1 LPDWK
6 ERMKAFYEAHKWTVN
21 LVALGL
27 VLGILI
33 LTINFWRTLLL
44 VVVVGVC
51 FLIGSLM
58 DKGGWE
64 TVKAFLDRILPKR

>member
-1 LPDWK
+1 MPGWK
-6 ERMKAFYEAHKWTVN
+6 ESFYRFYTEHKWTVW

-27 VLGILI
+27 LIGILI

-44 VVVVGVC
+44 IVLVGVC
-51 FLIGSLM
+51 FLVGSLM

-64 TVKAFLDRILPKR
+64 MVKAFLDRILPKR

>member
-1 LPDWK
+1 MPGWK
-6 ERMKAFYEAHKWTVN
+6 ERLLVFYVEHRWTIW

-27 VLGILI
+27 LVSILI

-44 VVVVGVC
+44 IIVVGLC
-51 FLIGSLM
+51 FLVGSLM

-64 TVKAFLDRILPKR
+64 MVKTFLDRILPRR

>member
-1 LPDWK
+1 MPGWK
-6 ERMKAFYEAHKWTVN
+6 ERFYHFYTEHKWTVW

-27 VLGILI
+27 LIGILI

-44 VVVVGVC
+44 MILVGVC

-64 TVKAFLDRILPKR
+64 MVKAFLDRILPKR